1 MRKKS
6 YEGWT
11 TQLVENLA
19 VYFDLAGWNILIKW
33 DDEDKK
39 EDGPE
44 TYATIAVNSVYQTA
58 TITFMRA
65 ARQDYLEET
74 VDRLIQATTHEFVHV
89 FLDPF
94 QDAMHPF
101 LSITSTPAFM
111 NIVETQTQKLAMVF
125 LKTLPQSVIPPR

>member
-19 VYFDLAGWNILIKW
+19 VYFDLAGWNILIQW
-33 DDEDKK
+33 DDEDHK
-39 EDGPE
+39 EDGDE

-58 TITFMRA
+58 TITFRKA
-65 ARQDYLEET
+65 ARLDFEEDT
-74 VDRLIQATTHEFVHV
+74 TDRLVQATVHEFVHV

-101 LSITSTPAFM
+101 LSIT
-111 NIVETQTQKLAMVF
+111 
-125 LKTLPQSVIPPR
+125 